1 MILSDFD
8 ANNFGSLENSEDNNR
23 FFGISMQQKRRFLQ
37 EDTLIPNGHEPF
49 GNEEVYSPQYN
60 TINNNL
66 QPIHQNYPSNP
77 YGQPQNQMN

>member
-1 MILSDFD
+1 LILSDFD

-49 GNEEVYSPQYN
+49 GNEEGYSP
-60 TINNNL
+60 
-66 QPIHQNYPSNP
+66 
-77 YGQPQNQMN
+77 